1 MLRDLTQ
8 LAAPRAYHRR
18 EVWPLNFGARISA
31 HMRPEKDPDLLL
43 IETMTAPPP
52 LEDARRSLVYWQERQ
67 RALPIYKRRARQE
80 AREMAARWD
89 ARVREAE
96 RALFATTVAGRILIA
111 LGLSN
116 LLFLRERLTKRGVA
130 SFAWALVPAP
140 IKLVAGGIAAA
151 WLIVAIATTT
161 LAAAVLVHLA

>member
-1 MLRDLTQ
+1 M
-8 LAAPRAYHRR
+8 H
-18 EVWPLNFGARISA
+18 
-31 HMRPEKDPDLLL
+31 PEKDPDILL

-96 RALFATTVAGRILIA
+96 LARFATTVPGRILIA

-116 LLFLRERLTKRGVA
+116 LLVWRGLLTKRGAA

-140 IKLVAGGIAAA
+140 IKLMAGGIVAA
-151 WLIVAIATTT
+151 WVIVAVATTT
-161 LAAAVLVHLA
+161 LAFAVLVHLA